1 MLRLSEAGGPPRA
14 FHDALNDLSDL
25 CGELREQRAFR
36 RHQLEQLAGT
46 LSSESGFT
54 ADDPQHQV
62 ILDLQSAATTA
73 LADIDAAL
81 HRVDIGTYGH
91 CQQCDCA
98 ISVERLAVL
107 PMVRF
112 CMRCQC
118 AQEGEARRKVARATA
133 SD

>member
-1 MLRLSEAGGPPRA
+1 MLRLSEADGPARA
-14 FHDALNDLSDL
+14 CHDAVNDLSIL
-25 CGELREQRAFR
+25 CGELKQQRAFR

-46 LSSESGFT
+46 LSSESSFT

-81 HRVDIGTYGH
+81 YRINVGTYGH
-91 CQQCDCA
+91 CQQCDTA

-107 PMVRF
+107 PMVRR
-112 CMRCQC
+112 CMSCQC
-118 AQEGEARRKVARATA
+118 AQESEARPKVARATA
-133 SD
+133 TD

>member
-1 MLRLSEAGGPPRA
+1 MLRLSEADGLPRA
-14 FHDALNDLSDL
+14 SHDALNDLSVL
-25 CGELREQRAFR
+25 CRELEQQRAFR
-36 RHQLEQLAGT
+36 RHQLEQLTET
-46 LSSESGFT
+46 LSSESRFT
-54 ADDPQHQV
+54 ADDAQHQV

-81 HRVDIGTYGH
+81 HRISIGTYGH
-91 CQQCDCA
+91 CQQCDTA

-112 CMRCQC
+112 CMSCQC